1 MRLLSY
7 YNLKRHIIS
16 LLILLTG
23 SCVIG
28 QSSTSPK
35 ISPKKALFLSATIP
49 GLGQFYNKKYWKIP
63 VVYATMG
70 SCLYLYTHQNK
81 KYHQYGT
88 AYNAKNDNNESTV
101 DLFPQYSNS
110 NLITLQDYHRNNRD
124 LFGLLFILSYI
135 LNILDANIDA
145 HMFNYNVND
154 ILTINIRPELN
165 DFNYETINLSLNLK
179 F

>member
-1 MRLLSY
+1 MKLLSY
-7 YNLKRHIIS
+7 YNHKKNLIA
-16 LLILLTG
+16 LLILLTN

-28 QSSTSPK
+28 QIKSPE
-35 ISPKKALFLSATIP
+35 ISPKKALILSATIP
-49 GLGQFYNKKYWKIP
+49 GLGQYYNKKYWKIP
-63 VVYATMG
+63 IVYACMG
-70 SCLYLYTHQNK
+70 SCLYLYNYQNK
-81 KYHQYGT
+81 KYRQYGS
-88 AYNAKNDNNESTV
+88 AYNAKNDNDESTI

-124 LFGLLFILSYI
+124 LFGLLVILTYI

-145 HMFNYNVND
+145 HMVNYNVND
-154 ILTINIRPELN
+154 LLTINIRSELN